1 MDGPEPGK
9 TTGGLFICHGGRGL
23 EMDYHRTLMSQQWR
37 VIVHK
42 RSLSSALAF
51 VGSEIEF
58 AAADSLLTRL
68 GASVAAAWRVERRR
82 RSRQALR
89 SLSRFE
95 IQDFCPDLIEAER
108 EAYKP
113 FWRV

>member
-1 MDGPEPGK
+1 
-9 TTGGLFICHGGRGL
+9 
-23 EMDYHRTLMSQQWR
+23 

-42 RSLSSALAF
+42 RSLSNALAF

-58 AAADSLLTRL
+58 VAADPLLTRL
-68 GASVAAAWRVERRR
+68 GASVAAAWRVVLECERRR

-95 IQDFCPDLIEAER
+95 IQDFCLDLIEAER
-108 EAYKP
+108 EGLQAVLA
-113 FWRV
+113 RVIFDAVMALLGGALSMGAGVFAA

>member
-1 MDGPEPGK
+1 
-9 TTGGLFICHGGRGL
+9 
-23 EMDYHRTLMSQQWR
+23 
-37 VIVHK
+37 VHN

-51 VGSEIEF
+51 VGSQFEF
-58 AAADSLLTRL
+58 VATDSLSTRL
-68 GASVAAAWRVERRR
+68 RASVAAAWRIVLEWERRR

-95 IQDFCPDLIEAER
+95 IQDFCLDLIEAER

-113 FWRV
+113 FWRA

>member
-1 MDGPEPGK
+1 M
-9 TTGGLFICHGGRGL
+9 
-23 EMDYHRTLMSQQWR
+23 
-37 VIVHK
+37 HK

-51 VGSEIEF
+51 IGSDFEF
-58 AAADSLLTRL
+58 VSTDSLLTRL
-68 GASVAAAWRVERRR
+68 GGSVAAAWRLVLECERRR

-95 IQDFCPDLIEAER
+95 VRDFCLDLVEAER

-113 FWRV
+113 FWRA

>member
-1 MDGPEPGK
+1 
-9 TTGGLFICHGGRGL
+9 
-23 EMDYHRTLMSQQWR
+23 
-37 VIVHK
+37 
-42 RSLSSALAF
+42 LAF

-58 AAADSLLTRL
+58 AGADSLLMRL
-68 GASVAAAWRVERRR
+68 GASVGAAWRVVLECERRR

-95 IQDFCPDLIEAER
+95 IRDFCLDLVEAER

-113 FWRV
+113 FWRA